1 MKIFQFYI
9 ILLFGLIVDFL
20 TTLFFF
26 KIVSLKFTVAIS
38 IGFFCATLSNYILM
52 RFWLFKSSK
61 QKIANSIYTYF
72 LATLSILLLRVVF
85 SNLLLMFD
93 FFIERYSLILI
104 LSVGLTSII
113 NFTISKYVLFKP
125 QVG

>member
-26 KIVSLKFTVAIS
+26 KIVSFKFSIAIS
-38 IGFFCATLSNYILM
+38 IGFLCATLSNYILM
-52 RFWLFKSSK
+52 RFCVFKTSK
-61 QKIANSIYTYF
+61 QKIANSVYTYF

-85 SNLLLMFD
+85 SYLLLMLD
-93 FFIERYSLILI
+93 FFIERYSLVLI